1 MIIKLDFLYYQL
13 NQCVLINLV
22 RTCGLF
28 PTADSYRKISKKNN
42 CLNDY
47 TNYLNYNDDINLMET
62 MKCDYCRKQ
71 IHSLNHFLDM
81 FVCNTCYHKLISH
94 VFYPGKINA

>member
-22 RTCGLF
+22 RARGLF
-28 PTADSYRKISKKNN
+28 PTADSYRKISKKNS

-94 VFYPGKINA
+94 VYYPGKINA

>member
-1 MIIKLDFLYYQL
+1 LDFLYYQL

-22 RTCGLF
+22 RACACGLF

-71 IHSLNHFLDM
+71 IHSL
-81 FVCNTCYHKLISH
+81 
-94 VFYPGKINA
+94 